1 LRLRNIPGAIEIIRK
16 HPNYIEEPE
25 KFKGKWADYFA
36 NTNPLHIEIGSGK
49 GKFITTLARQNKD
62 INYIAVEKFASV
74 LVKFINKIQD
84 EKLPNLAI
92 LHLDA
97 ENIMQLFEPGE
108 IKKIYLNFSD
118 PWPRKKHAK
127 RRLTNIR
134 FLEMFKKLL
143 SDDGVIAFKTDN
155 HDLFDYSIEQ
165 FELAGFLI
173 DEITYDLHNSPLA
186 ENNVTTEYEEKF
198 TSQNMPVYALVAY
211 KGSTQPEPL

>member
-1 LRLRNIPGAIEIIRK
+1 MRLRNIPGAIDIIRK

-25 KFKGKWADYFA
+25 NLKGKWADYFA

-49 GKFITTLARQNKD
+49 GKFITTLAKQNQN
-62 INYIAVEKFASV
+62 INFIAIEKFAAV
-74 LVKFINKIQD
+74 LLKLIKKIQE
-84 EKLPNLAI
+84 EKFPNLAI
-92 LHLDA
+92 LHTDA
-97 ENIMQLFEPGE
+97 ENIMQMFEPGE

-143 SDDGVIAFKTDN
+143 SDDGVIALKTDN
-155 HDLFDYSIEQ
+155 HELFDYSIGQ

-173 DEITYDLHNSPLA
+173 DDITYDLHNSPLA
-186 ENNVTTEYEEKF
+186 EDNVTTEYEEKF
-198 TSQNMPVYALVAY
+198 SSQDMPVYALVAY
-211 KGSTQPEPL
+211 KSSTHTEPI